1 MRLDIAMREIIRL
14 KNLDKIVCDRVV
26 GFNSI
31 KTLLVNTLTTSEEK
45 W

>member
-1 MRLDIAMREIIRL
+1 MREIIRL

-31 KTLLVNTLTTSEEK
+31 KNTSSKYINNIRREMVNMK
-45 W
+45 YR